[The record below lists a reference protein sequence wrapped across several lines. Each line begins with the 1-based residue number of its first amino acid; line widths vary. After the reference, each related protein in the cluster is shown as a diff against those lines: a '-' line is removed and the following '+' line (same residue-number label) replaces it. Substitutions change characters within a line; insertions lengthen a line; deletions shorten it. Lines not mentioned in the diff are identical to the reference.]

1 VATDTTDVVNVASQ
15 ARREDSVVADRR
27 VPLGRGVEG
36 FRRGTKAR
44 VDESDSK
51 RSDVT
56 SRAPAS
62 VRLPKDAVVFIV
74 VVVVVAVVVV
84 VVVVGSV
91 TTNTKNWR
99 FF

>member
-1 VATDTTDVVNVASQ
+1 
-15 ARREDSVVADRR
+15 
-27 VPLGRGVEG
+27 
-36 FRRGTKAR
+36 